1 MITILHSLKDQARF
15 TDERHLLII
24 NFLCKT
30 WQKVIEGGEFKSKT
44 EFDFSTISISYK
56 NWSKVIKNR
65 RFKPE
70 IDMNY
75 LTI

>member
-1 MITILHSLKDQARF
+1 MLHSLEDQASC
-15 TDERHLLII
+15 TDECHFLII

-30 WQKVIEGGEFKSKT
+30 WQKIIEGGKFKSKT
-44 EFDFSTISISYK
+44 EVDLLIVSIFYK

-65 RFKPE
+65 KFEPE